1 MCLGNIVFFFSST
14 LQGNNETVKVGVCTT
29 SKETDTYYFYFADKV
44 RELRLKLFGHVQ
56 GRDRLLNMKLPG
68 RGQRG
73 RPQRRFMEVM
83 MEDVQRVGVAD
94 EDA

>member
-1 MCLGNIVFFFSST
+1 M
-14 LQGNNETVKVGVCTT
+14 
-29 SKETDTYYFYFADKV
+29 
-44 RELRLKLFGHVQ
+44 
-56 GRDRLLNMKLPG
+56 NMKLPG

-94 EDA
+94 EDTVLRLGLK